1 MVNIIKEDGDKMPV
15 IIEEIV
21 RIQRKDSDE
30 FIKIQ
35 QRRLIQLK
43 EIEQRKRDGKKVQTG
58 RIIKEL
64 QVSGIL
70 DASGNLSKIYSD

>member
-1 MVNIIKEDGDKMPV
+1 MNKNVKEDGDKMPI

-21 RIQRKDSDE
+21 RVQRKDSDE

-35 QRRLIQLK
+35 QRRLVQLK

-64 QVSGIL
+64 QLSGIL
-70 DASGNLSKIYSD
+70 DESGNLSKKYSD

>member
-1 MVNIIKEDGDKMPV
+1 MVNIVKEDGDKMPV

-64 QVSGIL
+64 QASGIL